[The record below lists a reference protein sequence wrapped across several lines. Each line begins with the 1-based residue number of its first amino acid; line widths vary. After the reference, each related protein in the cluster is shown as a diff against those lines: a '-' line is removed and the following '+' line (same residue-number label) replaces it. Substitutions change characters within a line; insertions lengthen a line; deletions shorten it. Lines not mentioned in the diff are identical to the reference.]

1 MKKFFFYFAIA
12 ATVALCV
19 VSCGSEDDDY
29 VTSKP
34 VYDLPVYA
42 NKAAAFTISNGL
54 ASEQNANAKLTGMNF
69 TESGKAIFEVTESG
83 VKKYATYNVKI
94 EGSTYNIISDNGN
107 NIGTVVSTTTRG
119 GSSSTVNVDVTFEI
133 NGVTYTYKT
142 TDPVAA
148 QMTYD
153 SMSGGDN
160 LNNIART
167 WKPKSMKL
175 TLEGDIT
182 PLSMIEYSGKLSSFV
197 EEIKK
202 RDTGF
207 SPSDID
213 ELNKDVKSITFD
225 KTGMF
230 CIEYIEGSCDV
241 ANWKW
246 SDSNYANIALKL
258 KEKTMGN
265 KFIQDN
271 SKISVRFTTNTCLI
285 TLSTQLIGGSNN
297 HYTATLQVNLDKQ

>member
-1 MKKFFFYFAIA
+1 MKKNFFYFAIA
-12 ATVALCV
+12 ATVALCTI
-19 VSCGSEDDDY
+19 SCGSDDDDD
-29 VTSKP
+29 VPSKP
-34 VYDLPVYA
+34 VVYNLPVYA
-42 NKAAAFTISNGL
+42 EKAAAFTISNGV
-54 ASEQNANAKLTGMNF
+54 ASTENVNAKLTGMNF
-69 TESGKAIFEVTESG
+69 TESGKAIFEVTEAG
-83 VKKYATYNVKI
+83 VKKYATCNVKI
-94 EGSTYNIISDNGN
+94 EGGTYTITNDNGRVL
-107 NIGTVVSTTTRG
+107 GTVVSSTTRG
-119 GSSSTVNVDVTFEI
+119 GSSTEVNVDVTFEI

-153 SMSGGDN
+153 TMSGGDN

-182 PLSMIEYSGKLSSFV
+182 PLSMIEYSGRLSAFV
-197 EEIKK
+197 EEVKK

-213 ELNKDVKSITFD
+213 ELNKDVKGLTFD

-230 CIEYIEGSCDV
+230 IIEYVEGACD
-241 ANWKW
+241 AATW
-246 SDSNYANIALKL
+246 SWTDSNYANIALSL

-271 SKISVRFTTNTCLI
+271 SSVNVKFTTNTCI
-285 TLSTQLIGGSNN
+285 VTLSTTLTGSSNN
-297 HYTATLQVNLDKQ
+297 RYTATLQVNLE

>member
-1 MKKFFFYFAIA
+1 MKKNIFYFAIA
-12 ATVALCV
+12 AIVVLCNI
-19 VSCGSEDDDY
+19 SCGSEDDDV
-29 VTSKP
+29 VTGKP
-34 VYDLPVYA
+34 VYNLPEYA
-42 NKAAAFTISNGL
+42 NKAVAFTIPNGVTS
-54 ASEQNANAKLTGMNF
+54 AENANAKMTGMNF
-69 TESGKAIFEVTESG
+69 TESGKAVFEVTESG
-83 VKKYATYNVKI
+83 VKKYAIYNVKI
-94 EGSTYNIISDNGN
+94 DGGTYNITSDNGK

-119 GSSSTVNVDVTFEI
+119 SSSTTVNVDVKFEI
-133 NGVTYTYKT
+133 NGVIYTYKT

-148 QMTYD
+148 KMTYD
-153 SMSGGDN
+153 AMSGGDN

-167 WKPKSMKL
+167 WKPRSMKL

-197 EEIKK
+197 EEVKK

-230 CIEYIEGSCDV
+230 SIEYVEGTCDV

-246 SDSNYANIALKL
+246 SDSNYANIALSL

-271 SKISVRFTTNTCLI
+271 SKVGVKFTTNTCLI
-285 TLSTQLIGGSNN
+285 TLSTQLTGGSNN
-297 HYTATLQVNLDKQ
+297 QYTATLQVNLE